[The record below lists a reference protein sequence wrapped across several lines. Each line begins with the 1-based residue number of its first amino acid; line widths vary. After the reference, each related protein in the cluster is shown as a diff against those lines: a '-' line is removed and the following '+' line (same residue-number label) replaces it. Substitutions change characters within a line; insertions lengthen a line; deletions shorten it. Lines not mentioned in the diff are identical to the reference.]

1 VETVAAAGLVGRRAE
16 EERTF
21 GFCTAGLARTSRG
34 ASMVTGGSTA
44 CAFAIE
50 GIAESALQSTSI
62 LALLKAR

>member
-1 VETVAAAGLVGRRAE
+1 
-16 EERTF
+16 
-21 GFCTAGLARTSRG
+21 
-34 ASMVTGGSTA
+34 MVTGGSTA